1 MRILL
6 FDSGIGL
13 LPFYSYLLKNKIY
26 NNYYLEM
33 EEDYFPLGQ
42 KSHDWLLQYVQHKL
56 AKWSHELYDEIY
68 IICNTFSVLLKEIDT
83 KKYPFQIHTILD
95 CNEKLIDDDTLLIGT
110 KITCEY
116 FQKKGFQTIDFSHL
130 VPLIEKNNI
139 KQLIIE
145 IKKYHFK
152 NRKVI
157 LGCTHFTH
165 ILFLLKIINPEC
177 QFIDA
182 YPLLA
187 TFITNNEGLTLQA
200 NKKAQF
206 YFEKFFFS
214 HIL

>member
-42 KSHDWLLQYVQHKL
+42 RTHDWLLQYVQHKL
-56 AKWSHELYDEIY
+56 AKWSEEKYDEIY

-83 KKYPFQIHTILD
+83 NKYSFIIHTILE
-95 CNEKLIDDDTLLIGT
+95 CNEKIIDEETILIGT
-110 KITCEY
+110 KVTCEY
-116 FQKKGFQTIDFSHL
+116 FQKKGYMTLDFSHL
-130 VPLIEKNNI
+130 VPLIENNDI
-139 KQLIIE
+139 TQLIIE
-145 IKKYHFK
+145 LKKYPLAK
-152 NRKVI
+152 KKII

-165 ILFLLKIINPEC
+165 ILFLLKIINPHC

-182 YPLLA
+182 YPLLT
-187 TFITNNEGLTLQA
+187 TFITNNERLTLQV
-200 NKKAQF
+200 NNKAQF
-206 YFEKFFFS
+206 YFEKYFFS

>member
-13 LPFYSYLLKNKIY
+13 LPFYAYLMKNNIY
-26 NNYYLEM
+26 NDYYLEM

-42 KSHDWLLQYVQHKL
+42 RSHDWLLQYVQKKL
-56 AKWSHELYDEIY
+56 TKWSEDKYDEIY
-68 IICNTFSVLLKEIDT
+68 VICNTFSVLLKEIDQ
-83 KKYPFQIHTILD
+83 KDYPFHIHTILD
-95 CNEKLIDDDTLLIGT
+95 CNEQLIDDDTLVIGT

-116 FQKKGFQTIDFSHL
+116 FQKKGAMTIDFSFL
-130 VPLIEKNNI
+130 VPLIESNNI
-139 KQLIIE
+139 PQLIIE
-145 IKKYHFK
+145 LKKYPFQNK
-152 NRKVI
+152 KVI

-165 ILFLLKIINPEC
+165 ILFLLKILNPDC

-187 TFITNNEGLTLQA
+187 SFIDNNQCLTLQA

-206 YFEKFFFS
+206 YFEKYFFS